1 MKVLQHFYSL
11 VQFAIIISLASK
23 CAYCGSISHTNSS
36 SFSTKADLRFCF
48 GIYKD
53 GSEYLLHL
61 FKTKKKQSSSDT
73 SETSTPK
80 NEHENKANVVH
91 KNYSA
96 LAGISYVIS
105 TPSLGN
111 FAAGVGYSY
120 RVTKLEF
127 ASFQE
132 TKEKIKRDSLPYAE
146 LFWEKNGILLLE
158 SLAFRVGSR
167 ISIDKGNGVPCSIN
181 FGIKYKIGSIT
192 SLYAGVFIEANFPH
206 LSGVDFKQDSTLYE
220 SIGIEFTI

>member
-1 MKVLQHFYSL
+1 MKVLQRFYSL

-23 CAYCGSISHTNSS
+23 CAYCDSISHTNSS
-36 SFSTKADLRFCF
+36 ATKADLRFCL
-48 GIYKD
+48 GAYKD
-53 GSEYLLHL
+53 GSEYFLNL
-61 FKTKKKQSSSDT
+61 FKTKKKQSHSDT
-73 SETSTPK
+73 SEASTPK
-80 NEHENKANVVH
+80 NEPNNKANIIH
-91 KNYSA
+91 KHYSA

-158 SLAFRVGSR
+158 NLAFRVGSR

-192 SLYAGVFIEANFPH
+192 SIYAGVFMEANFPH
-206 LSGVDFKQDSTLYE
+206 LSKIDFKQDGTLYE
-220 SIGIEFTI
+220 SIGIEFAI